1 MRLFYNMV
9 MKKEVTEEASQAGRS
24 MAQIRWGKATSEDR
38 KRQNELMNKG
48 RFKKNGVRTKRVK

>member
-1 MRLFYNMV
+1 